1 MTAPHLPYLSQFSLE
16 GRVALVTGSGRG
28 LGLEIARAMAGSG
41 AHVLLNGRDA
51 ARLEPLAEA
60 IAAAGGPASGL
71 AFDVAA
77 RDAVRDAYPRDGRD
91 QGRLDM
97 PVTDVGQSNRH
108 PLTGFAA
115 EE

>member
-60 IAAAGGPASGL
+60 IAAAGGRASAP
-71 AFDVAA
+71 AFDGAD
-77 RDAVRDAYPRDGRD
+77 RDAVRGPYARIPRGHR
-91 QGRLDM
+91 RLGVLG
-97 PVTDVGQSNRH
+97 PNVGQGHRK
-108 PLTGFAA
+108 PPAA
-115 EE
+115 FGG